1 MAPKRKDTEDTIDKP
16 NTRRPQIVLRT
27 LPPIVFT
34 SPTNPLTFQLTM
46 SVSGVKPLR
55 CTSPLISSV
64 FVVMLFCFPW
74 VCECLSNPTAAPAPQ
89 LEGRPSYERDFGI
102 SSHEVYADTA
112 VVQREFDRVN
122 ERVDDVKKDLKATR
136 DALDQKI
143 SGLET
148 RLTTK
153 IDEQKSYMDRKF
165 EQQEEKFQ
173 RRMSQLQLNLENA
186 LETQSEDVAARLD
199 RMDKRVD
206 ERLAKVDERFAKV
219 DERFNKVDERF
230 NKVDERFDKVE
241 GRLDTMEKDIGQIK
255 QMLQQLLMQGGA
267 PPTPLPS
274 ASSQV
279 PLLDNPPEVVVHAA
293 SAPASS
299 SSAARQDVKPTDSPG
314 SRLLETFRII
324 RRQTS
329 LGMGALA
336 AFNKSKDR
344 LDQ

>member
-74 VCECLSNPTAAPAPQ
+74 VCECSSNPTAAPAPQ

-173 RRMSQLQLNLENA
+173 RRMSQLQLNLDNA
-186 LETQSEDVAARLD
+186 LETHSEDVAARFD
-199 RMDKRVD
+199 RMDK
-206 ERLAKVDERFAKV
+206 KVDERFAKV
-219 DERFNKVDERF
+219 DERFA
-230 NKVDERFDKVE
+230 KVDERFDKVE
-241 GRLDTMEKDIGQIK
+241 GRLDTMERDIGQIK

-274 ASSQV
+274 ASSQA
-279 PLLDNPPEVVVHAA
+279 PLLDNPPEVVVHPA
-293 SAPASS
+293 SAPAPS
-299 SSAARQDVKPTDSPG
+299 SSAARQDVKPIDSTGP
-314 SRLLETFRII
+314 RLLEAFRTI
-324 RRQTS
+324 RRQAS
-329 LGMGALA
+329 FGIGALA
-336 AFNKSKDR
+336 PFNKSKDR